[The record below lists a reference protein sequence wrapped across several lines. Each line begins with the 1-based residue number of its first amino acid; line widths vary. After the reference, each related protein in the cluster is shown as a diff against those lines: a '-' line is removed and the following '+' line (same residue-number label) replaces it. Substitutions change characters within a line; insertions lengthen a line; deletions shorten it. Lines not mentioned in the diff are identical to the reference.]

1 METIMRIP
9 YSYFEDEVKDGFYVD
24 SIMKCCWAAQEE
36 ILSVIDKI
44 CKKYDIQYF
53 AEWGTMLGTVRHG
66 GYIPWDDDM
75 DITMK
80 RPDYNKFLR
89 VAEKEMPEGWHLL
102 NYQNDDDYWDVMT
115 RVLNSNQIRFDQ
127 DFLTKYHNFPFVA
140 GVDIFPMDFFPPN
153 SKEAE
158 TLKSLVNEVKITA
171 DACIQNQL
179 EGKQLEEQLNKLEIL
194 CNQKID
200 RSGNVPRELYDIV
213 VSLYA
218 LYGDEETKEVAL
230 MPLWADGG
238 SQIYP
243 KEYYAESIRMPFD
256 QMTIPV
262 PIAYDA
268 ILKKKYGDYMKMVR
282 KGGSHDYPYY
292 KKQVVT
298 MAEAGKYLPEFHYE
312 DRTLRKGIKTW
323 ERIDSDKLQFFEK
336 IHVALLKLL
345 LIHEYENVDTLLTQ
359 CQEYA
364 ITFGEQVENIMVD
377 NESTVSLLEE
387 YCELVFQLHQLIEQ
401 REEIDAEG
409 VYILFQE
416 QIQNIRIELEKEH
429 HWKKKIV
436 FLIDKASRWGSLE
449 KFWNTAKEDAEC
461 VVSVIA
467 IPYIYRRMDGT
478 IIETHY
484 ERELLP
490 DVIEAMDCEQCDL
503 EKYHPD
509 VIFINSPYDSYNYFT
524 TIHPDFY
531 SSKLVEYT
539 EKLIYVPWFSITE
552 LTREDERGWQSMQHF
567 VTMPGVVNADKVYV
581 QSEQMKE
588 TYIDYLTDWAGEETR
603 EEWRQ
608 KIACIEPKY
617 VSVENSTE
625 VSLNKLPDTWRKKL
639 FKKDGSRK
647 KIVLYTVSGT
657 GFIEYGMQA
666 AEKLRY
672 VLRTFKDN
680 RENIVLIWYPD
691 KSIEEALRFTHLEL
705 WKEYEA
711 IVQNYQQ
718 EDWGI
723 YAEEIDEQT
732 AVNICDA
739 YYGDPCKLSQAVV
752 VAKKPVMLQNITIT
766 N

>member
-179 EGKQLEEQLNKLEIL
+179 EGKQLEEQLNKLEVL

-200 RSGNVPRELYDIV
+200 RSGNIPQELYDIV

-298 MAEAGKYLPEFHYE
+298 MAEAGKYLPKFHYE

-345 LIHEYENVDTLLTQ
+345 LIHEYENTDTLLTQ

-449 KFWNTAKEDAEC
+449 KFWNAAKEDAEC

-625 VSLNKLPDTWRKKL
+625 VSLNKLPDIWRKKL

-723 YAEEIDEQT
+723 YAEGIDEQT
-732 AVNICDA
+732 VVNICDA

-752 VAKKPVMLQNITIT
+752 VAKKPVMLQNVTIT